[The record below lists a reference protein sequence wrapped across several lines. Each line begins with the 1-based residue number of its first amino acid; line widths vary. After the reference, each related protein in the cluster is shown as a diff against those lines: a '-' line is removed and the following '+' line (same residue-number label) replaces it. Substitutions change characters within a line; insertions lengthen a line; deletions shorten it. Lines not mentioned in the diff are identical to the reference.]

1 VHVILQIES
10 KVDYLLCPKYV
21 NVLLILLFTIVH
33 LFVDLLLSTPM
44 ITTLMWLVFVV
55 VIANMMWFEFD
66 IVVVA
71 LMLDQ
76 SDPHVFP

>member
-1 VHVILQIES
+1 MHVILQVES

-55 VIANMMWFEFD
+55 VIANMMWFESD
-66 IVVVA
+66 IVVIT
-71 LMLDQ
+71 MTLDQ